1 MKHFIADKTGKLG
14 AVAGNVKVGNQRNM
28 LTYWQAIE
36 YTTSQNFDRMAYS
49 NINAITVI
57 PGAIGAFRK
66 DVLEAVGGLLPTRW
80 LKIAT

>member
-1 MKHFIADKTGKLG
+1 
-14 AVAGNVKVGNQRNM
+14 M

-49 NINAITVI
+49 NINAVTVV

-66 DVLEAVGGLLPTRW
+66 KALEEVGGFTTDTLAEELRPYHEHQRAW
-80 LKIAT
+80 IRH